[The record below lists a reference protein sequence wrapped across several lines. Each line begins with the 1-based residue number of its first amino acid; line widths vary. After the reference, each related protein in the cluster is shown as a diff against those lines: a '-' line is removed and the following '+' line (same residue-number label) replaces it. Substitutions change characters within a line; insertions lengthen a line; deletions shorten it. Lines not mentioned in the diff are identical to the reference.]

1 MKTAALVRY
10 IKPMLEPMIRAQAEK
25 LRTAALELPE
35 PAGERNGVVAVRQAS
50 LKPFSILVT
59 GDSSAAGVGAPTQEL
74 ALAPRL
80 AELLAER
87 LQRPV
92 AWHVLAKT
100 GLTSSGVLDLLSKQ
114 ELPETD
120 LAFVVLG
127 VNDISN
133 DVPLKTALLQRNRI
147 VRLLRERAGANWC
160 LFPGLPEVERF
171 PLLPQPLAWYGG
183 AVARRNNFL
192 QAKWASHP
200 RRRGH
205 VAHVP
210 LDGVMHPSLMAAD
223 GFHPAPALYE
233 KVARHLSDFAAT
245 RMLSHMSYPFAVG

>member
-1 MKTAALVRY
+1 MRTAAIVRY
-10 IKPMLEPMIRAQAEK
+10 VKPMLEPMIRAQAER
-25 LRTAALELPE
+25 LRQVALEMPE
-35 PAGERNGVVAVRQAS
+35 PDGARQGVAGPQQQS
-50 LKPFSILVT
+50 LKPFSILVA

-74 ALAPRL
+74 ALAPRI
-80 AELLAER
+80 ADLLAER

-92 AWHVLAKT
+92 AWHVFAKS
-100 GLTSSGVLDLLSKQ
+100 GLTSSGVLQLLSGQ
-114 ELPETD
+114 ALPAVD
-120 LAFVVLG
+120 LAYVVLG

-133 DVPLKTALLQRNRI
+133 DVPLRTALLNRNRI
-147 VRLLRERAGANWC
+147 VRLLRDRTGAKWC

-183 AVARRNNFL
+183 AVARRNNVL
-192 QAKWASHP
+192 QERWASHP
-200 RRRGH
+200 RRRSH
-205 VAHVP
+205 VGHVP

-245 RMLSHMSYPFAVG
+245 RFLSHLSYPFAV